1 MQKLYLLTIVI
12 LVTCSCKVSSV
23 NTKDSRSVYIQLDT
37 AKTVIKNDYLQIEA
51 DIVNHSS
58 DTILLLKPKDAFNEK
73 IDYFSIHLDQGD
85 TKGCGVETF
94 ELQAPKKP
102 SYRFSNDFVSV
113 GPKEKNRIILNGRI
127 YDLLIYCQDD
137 RSMALQISYQ
147 AIRFD
152 GINSQH
158 IIKHYIKTDKK
169 ELFAKSVE
177 KFSNLYEGEIISDMV
192 KFIPKRE

>member
-1 MQKLYLLTIVI
+1 MQKLYLLIIVI
-12 LVTCSCKVSSV
+12 LITCSCKVSSV
-23 NTKDSRSVYIQLDT
+23 KTKGSRSVYIQLDT
-37 AKTVIKNDYLQIEA
+37 TKTVIKNGYLQIEA
-51 DIVNHSS
+51 DVVNHSP
-58 DTILLLKPKDAFNEK
+58 DTILFLRPKDAFNEK

-113 GPKEKNRIILNGRI
+113 SPKEKTRIILNGRM

-137 RSMALQISYQ
+137 RPIALQINYQ

-152 GINSQH
+152 GTNSQH
-158 IIKHYIKTDKK
+158 IIKHYAKTDKK

-177 KFSNLYEGEIISDMV
+177 KFSSLYEREITSDMV